1 MKTIKYEIKLERSVK
16 IILGIFAV
24 GVFLNAL
31 SLIDIITPLEAKH
44 DPASIGNMSRGLG
57 SYHITIDNWPQG
69 LK

>member
-31 SLIDIITPLEAKH
+31 SLVDIITPLEARH
-44 DPASIGNMSRGLG
+44 DSESPGNMSRGLG
-57 SYHITIDNWPQG
+57 SYHVTIDNWPQG